1 MNWAPLTAQSVLLV
15 LSALSA
21 AGAAAIVLR
30 GIVRSKLQK
39 APHDSLALSG
49 RPRSK
54 GRLSR
59 LLDRITLLN
68 KNLIQCPRCSTI
80 DHAHARF
87 CTRCGTSMQS
97 NEEMSTYN
105 VHDIEAR
112 YLAQNESTRVYGLS
126 IKVDPQT
133 QIGVLIGIQ
142 NIQKNIQNR
151 ELSQGVN
158 RTQN

>member
-1 MNWAPLTAQSVLLV
+1 MTWAPFTIQSVLLV

-21 AGAAAIVLR
+21 AGAAAILLR

-39 APHDSLALSG
+39 ARASLASSG
-49 RPRSK
+49 QPRSELGSK
-54 GRLSR
+54 GRLSS

-97 NEEMSTYN
+97 HEEMSTYD

-112 YLAQNESTRVYGLS
+112 YLAQDESNRVYGLS
-126 IKVDPQT
+126 MKVDPQA
-133 QIGVLIGIQ
+133 QIGALIGM
-142 NIQKNIQNR
+142 QNR

>member
-1 MNWAPLTAQSVLLV
+1 MNWAPLTTQSVLLV

-21 AGAAAIVLR
+21 TGAAAILLR

-39 APHDSLALSG
+39 APHDSLASAGQPHSELG
-49 RPRSK
+49 SK
-54 GRLSR
+54 GPLSN

-97 NEEMSTYN
+97 HEEMSTYD
-105 VHDIEAR
+105 VHNIEAR
-112 YLAQNESTRVYGLS
+112 YLAQDESTRVYGLS
-126 IKVDPQT
+126 MKVDPQT

-142 NIQKNIQNR
+142 NR
-151 ELSQGVN
+151 ELPPGVN

>member
-1 MNWAPLTAQSVLLV
+1 MNWAPLTTQTVLLV

-21 AGAAAIVLR
+21 TGAAAILLR

-49 RPRSK
+49 QPRIELESK
-54 GRLSR
+54 GRLSG

-97 NEEMSTYN
+97 HEEMSTYD

-112 YLAQNESTRVYGLS
+112 YLAQDESTRVYGLS
-126 IKVDPQT
+126 MKVDPQT

-142 NIQKNIQNR
+142 NR
-151 ELSQGVN
+151 ELSQGIN

>member
-1 MNWAPLTAQSVLLV
+1 MSWAPLTIQSILLV

-21 AGAAAIVLR
+21 IGAAAILLR
-30 GIVRSKLQK
+30 GMVRSKLQK
-39 APHDSLALSG
+39 SHDSLASSG
-49 RPRSK
+49 QPHIELGSK
-54 GRLSR
+54 GRLSG

-87 CTRCGTSMQS
+87 CTRCGTSMQPYEGTL
-97 NEEMSTYN
+97 NYD

-112 YLAQNESTRVYGLS
+112 YLAHDESTRVYGLS
-126 IKVDPQT
+126 MKVDPQT

-142 NIQKNIQNR
+142 NR

>member
-1 MNWAPLTAQSVLLV
+1 MSWTLTIQSILLV

-21 AGAAAIVLR
+21 IGAAAILLR
-30 GIVRSKLQK
+30 GIIRSKLQK
-39 APHDSLALSG
+39 PHDSLASSSQ
-49 RPRSK
+49 PRIELGNK
-54 GRLSR
+54 GRLSG

-97 NEEMSTYN
+97 HEEMSTYD

-112 YLAQNESTRVYGLS
+112 YLAHDESTRVYGLS
-126 IKVDPQT
+126 MKVDPQT

-142 NIQKNIQNR
+142 NR
-151 ELSQGVN
+151 ALSQGVN
-158 RTQN
+158 KTQN

>member
-1 MNWAPLTAQSVLLV
+1 MNWAPLTTQSVLLV

-21 AGAAAIVLR
+21 TGAAAILLR

-39 APHDSLALSG
+39 APHDGLASFG
-49 RPRSK
+49 QPRSELGSK
-54 GRLSR
+54 GRLLS

-68 KNLIQCPRCSTI
+68 RNLIQCPRCYTI

-87 CTRCGTSMQS
+87 CTRCGTSMQLH
-97 NEEMSTYN
+97 EEMSTYD
-105 VHDIEAR
+105 VHDVEAR
-112 YLAQNESTRVYGLS
+112 YLAQDESTRVYGLS
-126 IKVDPQT
+126 MKVDPQT

-142 NIQKNIQNR
+142 NR

>member
-1 MNWAPLTAQSVLLV
+1 MSWAPLTTQSVLLV

-21 AGAAAIVLR
+21 IGAAAILLR

-39 APHDSLALSG
+39 APHDSLASSSQ
-49 RPRSK
+49 PRSEL
-54 GRLSR
+54 GSRSPLSS

-68 KNLIQCPRCSTI
+68 RNLIQCPRCSTI

-87 CTRCGTSMQS
+87 CIRCGTSMQS
-97 NEEMSTYN
+97 REGASTYD

-112 YLAQNESTRVYGLS
+112 YLAQDESTRVYGLS
-126 IKVDPQT
+126 MKVDPQT

-142 NIQKNIQNR
+142 NR
-151 ELSQGVN
+151 ELSQSVN

>member
-1 MNWAPLTAQSVLLV
+1 MNWAPLTTQSVLLV

-21 AGAAAIVLR
+21 TGAAAILLR
-30 GIVRSKLQK
+30 GVIRSKLQK
-39 APHDSLALSG
+39 APHDSLASSG
-49 RPRSK
+49 QPRSELGNK
-54 GRLSR
+54 GPLSS

-97 NEEMSTYN
+97 HEKMSTYD

-112 YLAQNESTRVYGLS
+112 YLAQDESTRVYGLS
-126 IKVDPQT
+126 MKVDPQT

-142 NIQKNIQNR
+142 NR